1 MLVFISALLLST
13 ALALPVNPQLRG
25 ELQEVSNAG
34 AICDA
39 VQQYSGYAASQFSGQ
54 PTFNDN
60 IASWNVASVTSMA
73 STREQGTHGPLACLS
88 ALPMTAYQVL

>member
-39 VQQYSGYAASQFSGQ
+39 VQQYSGYAAR
-54 PTFNDN
+54 P
-60 IASWNVASVTSMA
+60 ASRIHMA
-73 STREQGTHGPLACLS
+73 LS
-88 ALPMTAYQVL
+88 RA